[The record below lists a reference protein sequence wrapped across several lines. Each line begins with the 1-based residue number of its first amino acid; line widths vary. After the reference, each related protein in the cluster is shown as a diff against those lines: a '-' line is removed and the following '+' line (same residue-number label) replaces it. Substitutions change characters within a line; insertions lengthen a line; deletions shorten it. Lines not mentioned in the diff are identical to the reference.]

1 MFDVVLF
8 LLSTGLWRYLMF
20 RTLCTTRKIQKS
32 KKQLQKAIIPISVYN
47 EEELVVFVF
56 VQFFGTRTEEEMLP
70 TSAFANSKDEWSS
83 KWSERTHRTNLWT
96 LGIQTGPS
104 SLDKDDNENLDHD
117 IISANGYKF
126 HIYPSPRLS
135 LQSDTIMTLPAFK
148 PPTPSSASVRIHL
161 FLFFK

>member
-56 VQFFGTRTEEEMLP
+56 V
-70 TSAFANSKDEWSS
+70 
-83 KWSERTHRTNLWT
+83 
-96 LGIQTGPS
+96 
-104 SLDKDDNENLDHD
+104 
-117 IISANGYKF
+117 
-126 HIYPSPRLS
+126 
-135 LQSDTIMTLPAFK
+135 
-148 PPTPSSASVRIHL
+148 
-161 FLFFK
+161 